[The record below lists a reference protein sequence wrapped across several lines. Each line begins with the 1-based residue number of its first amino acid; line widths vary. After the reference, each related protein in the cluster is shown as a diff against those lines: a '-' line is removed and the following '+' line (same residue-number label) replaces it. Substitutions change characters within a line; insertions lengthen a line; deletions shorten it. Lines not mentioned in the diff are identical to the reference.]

1 MQLNVS
7 LIVFKILFHHKTLLV
22 LVALAACAFAME
34 AQDQESAE
42 QSYRIHGVYPA
53 WYQYG
58 VAAFN
63 GVRAFPAYAGSPGY
77 RLNANRVDDSAAS
90 YPSDFFVGVRN
101 VAHPYAIEA
110 AAENQY
116 SAATYSNGFRG
127 YPFAGYPYTGYPIT
141 GYPSAV
147 YPAAAA
153 STVVKNVAYPYGY
166 GYNTF
171 QYGTYGAVPYV
182 EPYVAPPHTS
192 ARRAAAPAK
201 A

>member
-1 MQLNVS
+1 MDAEV
-7 LIVFKILFHHKTLLV
+7 
-22 LVALAACAFAME
+22 
-34 AQDQESAE
+34 QDQAAAE
-42 QSYRIHGVYPA
+42 QYYRIHGVYPA

-127 YPFAGYPYTGYPIT
+127 YPFAGYP
-141 GYPSAV
+141 SAV

-192 ARRAAAPAK
+192 ARRAPAPAK

>member
-1 MQLNVS
+1 MIQPDGGKDTLDRQVPAQQQLF
-7 LIVFKILFHHKTLLV
+7 LILNMFKSMTLLV
-22 LVALAACAFAME
+22 FVALAACVFAMDAE
-34 AQDQESAE
+34 VQDQAAAE
-42 QSYRIHGVYPA
+42 QYYRIHGVYPS

-58 VAAFN
+58 VNAF
-63 GVRAFPAYAGSPGY
+63 
-77 RLNANRVDDSAAS
+77 
-90 YPSDFFVGVRN
+90 
-101 VAHPYAIEA
+101 
-110 AAENQY
+110 
-116 SAATYSNGFRG
+116 NGFRG
-127 YPFAGYPYTGYPIT
+127 YPFAGYPYPGYPIT

-192 ARRAAAPAK
+192 ARRAADPGCGK
-201 A
+201 DPNPECCYGSCG